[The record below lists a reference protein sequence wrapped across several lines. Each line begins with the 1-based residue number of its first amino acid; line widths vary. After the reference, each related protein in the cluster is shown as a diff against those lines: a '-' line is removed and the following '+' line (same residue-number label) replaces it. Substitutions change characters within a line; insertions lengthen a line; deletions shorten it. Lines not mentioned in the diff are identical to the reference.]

1 MQTGDPP
8 DPSSR
13 TAGKARPPA
22 AGDARQR
29 FKERVREWRQEAIL
43 EAVAGLLLTR
53 GCEEFTME
61 DVARRVGIAKGS
73 LYLHVRARSDLVD
86 QVLDRWAKEVPHQAL
101 PPGLSWEEQCNL
113 VCAALFRGVERGGS
127 ADVPVAPA
135 IPCCL
140 RVSPC
145 PHGWSARWRVIAKA
159 WGIAEDGPQ
168 AGPAPEGALLG
179 EAIQALASAPFAA
192 ELLRGG
198 RLDEAKEIVQ
208 RFVAGSRVTSKGGN
222 P

>member
-1 MQTGDPP
+1 MRTGDSP

-13 TAGKARPPA
+13 TVGKTRPPA
-22 AGDARQR
+22 AGDPRQR

-43 EAVAGLLLTR
+43 EAVAGLLITR

-61 DVARRVGIAKGS
+61 DVARWAGIAKGS
-73 LYLHVRARSDLVD
+73 LYLHVSARSDLVD
-86 QVLDRWAKEVPHQAL
+86 QVLDRWAEDVPLQAL

-113 VCAALFRGVERGGS
+113 VCTTLFRGMERGGS
-127 ADVPVAPA
+127 EDVPLAPA

-140 RVSPC
+140 RMSPC
-145 PHGWSARWRVIAKA
+145 PYGWAARWRIIAKA

-168 AGPAPEGALLG
+168 AGPAPEGVLLG
-179 EAIQALASAPFAA
+179 EAIQALASAPFVA
-192 ELLRGG
+192 ELLRDG
-198 RLDEAKEIVQ
+198 RLDEAKELVQ
-208 RFVAGSRVTSKGGN
+208 RFVAGSRVTSKRSD